1 MIHAELSDEA
11 LVRVVE
17 LQVLMEFARHEYG
30 EEVVNELA
38 FQVLDGLQ
46 EQQAIEH
53 EYIRVVD
60 TIDNASIWILKRL
73 IRIRDMLL
81 SIYVYRGYL

>member
-17 LQVLMEFARHEYG
+17 LQVLMELARHEYG

-46 EQQAIEH
+46 EQQAIKH

-60 TIDNASIWILKRL
+60 TIDNASI
-73 IRIRDMLL
+73 
-81 SIYVYRGYL
+81 